1 MSKKIVSITQMSSIA
16 LCSMIIIAATK
27 GRPISAREI
36 SKMISCSE
44 YHLIKV
50 LQKLSRGGFIAS
62 TRGPNGG
69 FALMQDAES
78 INLLDIYSWMEEED
92 RQRLSPEKEEDLG
105 QSLCNAI
112 YAEKC
117 SKLEKDFRTYL
128 ANHNIGEFVHMVEA
142 ETALLFCGGE
152 RVSPESEA
160 ESR

>member
-1 MSKKIVSITQMSSIA
+1 MSRKIVSISQMSSIA
-16 LCSMIIIAATK
+16 LASMSIVAAAK

-69 FALMQDAES
+69 FALMQEAES
-78 INLLDIYSWMEEED
+78 ISLLDIYSWMEEED
-92 RQRLSPEKEEDLG
+92 RKRPEPEQEVDLG
-105 QSLCNAI
+105 QKLSQAI

-117 SKLEKDFRTYL
+117 AEMEKEFRAYL
-128 ANHNIGEFVHMVEA
+128 AAHHIGEFVPMVEA
-142 ETALLFCGGE
+142 ETKAVFKVNE
-152 RVSPESEA
+152 
-160 ESR
+160 